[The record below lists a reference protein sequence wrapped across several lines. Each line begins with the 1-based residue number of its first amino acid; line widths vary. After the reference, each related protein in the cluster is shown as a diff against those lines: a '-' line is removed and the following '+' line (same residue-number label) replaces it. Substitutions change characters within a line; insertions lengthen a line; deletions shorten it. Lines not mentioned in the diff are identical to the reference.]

1 MSTIFADKFKNTSG
15 GNPVQINQLRGI
27 DTAGSITVQGEGS
40 NTTNLQQGLAKAWA
54 NFDESNSTIRDN
66 FNITDLTDNGTGYF
80 TVNLTNAM
88 SSDDYSRVGSAG
100 ENSNSGGNRVVGLR
114 LPSTGSYNLF
124 TCNTAGTASDTQDTC
139 VATFGDLA

>member
-15 GNPVQINQLRGI
+15 GNPVQVNQLRGI

-66 FNITDLTDNGTGYF
+66 FNVTDLTDNGTGYF

-88 SSDDYSRVGSAG
+88 SSDDYVRTGSAG
-100 ENSNSGGNRVVGLR
+100 ENANTGGNRVLGLR
-114 LPSTGSYNLF
+114 LPATNSFNINTRNTG
-124 TCNTAGTASDTQDTC
+124 GTLSDTQDTC
-139 VATFGDLA
+139 VAVLGDLA